1 MTEGY
6 SLSARHPG
14 RLWFHT
20 SVGFLLPLMPLSTR
34 QKSLIPAALGGT
46 ACLAIAF
53 LLTHGQP
60 AEKSGPPPTAPA
72 RLSSHYHEKPA
83 NPSLHPSSDSIPL
96 AHTAAKGR
104 PSQPPPLPNSTAI
117 QKSAATSTTVAL
129 IDHHDGPPSAAITS
143 TSTSTSTAPVSTDST
158 TPPVHESTSPEASP
172 SPPPLIVPF
181 SADDPSTPATIP
193 ATLAASITG
202 PTETNTPS
210 GENPDPDAVIQD
222 LASQFLHE
230 IEGEGSDD
238 SDHPAYQRRWLDAQV
253 ENDAR
258 LRASLGGHAWLKLH
272 QEAHQ
277 QALRDQFAE
286 SPDDQR

>member
-20 SVGFLLPLMPLSTR
+20 SAGFLLPLMPLSTR
-34 QKSLIPAALGGT
+34 QKSLIAAAFGGT

-60 AEKSGPPPTAPA
+60 AEKSGPPPTAPPTAPA
-72 RLSSHYHEKPA
+72 RLSSHYHEETA
-83 NPSLHPSSDSIPL
+83 NPSLHPSSESIPL

-104 PSQPPPLPNSTAI
+104 PSQQALLPNSTTI
-117 QKSAATSTTVAL
+117 QKSAATSTTTAL
-129 IDHHDGPPSAAITS
+129 IDRNKGSLVSANAS
-143 TSTSTSTAPVSTDST
+143 PNTALLTTDST

-181 SADDPSTPATIP
+181 SADDSSTPATIP
-193 ATLAASITG
+193 ATLAASITA

-210 GENPDPDAVIQD
+210 DETPDPDAVIQD
-222 LASQFLHE
+222 LASQFLNQ

-238 SDHPAYQRRWLDAQV
+238 PAHPAYQRRWLDAQV

-277 QALRDQFAE
+277 QALRDQSAE

>member
-6 SLSARHPG
+6 SLSARHPS

-20 SVGFLLPLMPLSTR
+20 SAGFLLPLMPLSTR
-34 QKSLIPAALGGT
+34 QKSLIGAAFGGT
-46 ACLAIAF
+46 ACVAIAF
-53 LLTHGQP
+53 LLTRGAP
-60 AEKSGPPPTAPA
+60 TEKSETPSTTPA
-72 RLSSHYHEKPA
+72 RLSSHYHEETA
-83 NPSLHPSSDSIPL
+83 NPSLHPSSESIPS
-96 AHTAAKGR
+96 AHTPAKGR

-117 QKSAATSTTVAL
+117 QKSAATSTTLAL
-129 IDHHDGPPSAAITS
+129 SDRHDGPTSAAITS
-143 TSTSTSTAPVSTDST
+143 TSTSTAPISTDST
-158 TPPVHESTSPEASP
+158 TTPAHDITAPEASP

-222 LASQFLHE
+222 LSSQFLHE
-230 IEGEGSDD
+230 IDGEGSDD
-238 SDHPAYQRRWLDAQV
+238 PAHPAYQRRWLDAQV

-258 LRASLGGHAWLKLH
+258 LRARLGGHAWLKLH

-277 QALRDQFAE
+277 QALRDQSAE

>member
-1 MTEGY
+1 MTEGH

-20 SVGFLLPLMPLSTR
+20 RAGFLLHLMPLSTR
-34 QKSLIPAALGGT
+34 QKSLIAAALGGT
-46 ACLAIAF
+46 ACVAIAF

-60 AEKSGPPPTAPA
+60 TEKSEAPPTAPA
-72 RLSSHYHEKPA
+72 HLSPHYHEETA
-83 NPSLHPSSDSIPL
+83 NPSLHPSSESIPP

-104 PSQPPPLPNSTAI
+104 PSQPPPLPHSTAI
-117 QKSAATSTTVAL
+117 QKSAAISTTATL
-129 IDHHDGPPSAAITS
+129 IDRHDGPPSAAITS
-143 TSTSTSTAPVSTDST
+143 TSTSTAPVSSDPTP
-158 TPPVHESTSPEASP
+158 PPVHEITPAEASP

-193 ATLAASITG
+193 ATLAASITTL
-202 PTETNTPS
+202 TETNTPS
-210 GENPDPDAVIQD
+210 GENPDPDAVVQD
-222 LASQFLHE
+222 LASQFLHQ
-230 IEGEGSDD
+230 IDGEGSDD
-238 SDHPAYQRRWLDAQV
+238 PAHPAYQRRWLDAQV

-277 QALRDQFAE
+277 QALRDQSAQ
-286 SPDDQR
+286 SPADQR

>member
-6 SLSARHPG
+6 SLSTSHPG

-20 SVGFLLPLMPLSTR
+20 RVGFLLPLMPLSTR
-34 QKSLIPAALGGT
+34 QKSLIGAALGGT

-60 AEKSGPPPTAPA
+60 TEKLGTPPTTPA
-72 RLSSHYHEKPA
+72 RLSSHYHEETA
-83 NPSLHPSSDSIPL
+83 NPSLHPSSESMPL

-117 QKSAATSTTVAL
+117 QKSAAISTTATL
-129 IDHHDGPPSAAITS
+129 IDHHDESAIAAITS
-143 TSTSTSTAPVSTDST
+143 TSTNAAPVSSDPTP
-158 TPPVHESTSPEASP
+158 PPVHQITPAEASP

-181 SADDPSTPATIP
+181 SADDPSTSATIP

-210 GENPDPDAVIQD
+210 DETPDPNAVIQD
-222 LASQFLHE
+222 LASQFLNE
-230 IEGEGSDD
+230 VEGEGSDD
-238 SDHPAYQRRWLDAQV
+238 PAHPAYQRRWLDAQV

-277 QALRDQFAE
+277 QALRDQSAE

>member
-20 SVGFLLPLMPLSTR
+20 SAGFLLPLMPLSTR
-34 QKSLIPAALGGT
+34 QKSLIAAAVGGT

-60 AEKSGPPPTAPA
+60 AEKSGPSPTAPA
-72 RLSSHYHEKPA
+72 RLSSHYHEETA
-83 NPSLHPSSDSIPL
+83 NPSLHPSSESIPL
-96 AHTAAKGR
+96 AHTPAKGR
-104 PSQPPPLPNSTAI
+104 PTQPPPLPHSTAI
-117 QKSAATSTTVAL
+117 QKSAATLTTVAL
-129 IDHHDGPPSAAITS
+129 IDGHDGPPSTAI

-181 SADDPSTPATIP
+181 SADDRSTPATIP

-210 GENPDPDAVIQD
+210 DETPDPDAVIQD

-238 SDHPAYQRRWLDAQV
+238 PAHPAYQRRWLGAQV

-272 QEAHQ
+272 LEAHQ
-277 QALRDQFAE
+277 QALRDQSAE